1 MGVHGLKQTFRR
13 AFCCALLASAV
24 MPSAIFAQ
32 NALATIAAALPV
44 GSWQELTTNNI
55 GALNQN
61 GTDGNIIVYGADA
74 AWDPGSRKLLFVGN
88 DHIDS
93 VMSEA
98 DHFVIYSAD
107 TNSWR
112 NMPPPPWSTPGST
125 DHGYYEHAVDPSK
138 GLMYRRA
145 NKSARTFG
153 IFDIASE
160 TWSSTTTDNGLSGS
174 AACCSGVDWF
184 PELGGMVHVQ
194 GGEPGGGVVRLL
206 NASTGQWS
214 GLASGLTSLS
224 DGTFTYAA
232 YNPVAKVLIFGQKF
246 VSYKVTAT
254 GAVSQI
260 ALSPNLYDGTGFLGS
275 VVTDPVSG
283 EFVVLTSGT
292 RELYTYTV
300 ATNTWQTRLST
311 NMPDLN
317 GYSVIGASVPNYGV
331 ILYVTC
337 KAASCMTWV
346 YKHQAGGPAGP
357 PPTVP
362 AAPKSVTA
370 N

>member
-1 MGVHGLKQTFRR
+1 MGSHGLKKTSERV
-13 AFCCALLASAV
+13 FCCALLASAIA
-24 MPSAIFAQ
+24 PSAAFAQ
-32 NALATIAAALPV
+32 NALATLAASLPV

-55 GALNQN
+55 GVLNQS
-61 GTDGNIIVYGADA
+61 GTDGNIIPYGGDA
-74 AWDPGSRKLLFVGN
+74 AWDTGSRKLLFVGN

-93 VMSEA
+93 VTSETG
-98 DHFVIYSAD
+98 HFVIYSAD

-112 NMPPPPWSTPGST
+112 NMAPPPWSEPGRT
-125 DHGYYEHAVDPSK
+125 DHGYYEHGIDATR
-138 GLMYRRA
+138 GLMYRRQ
-145 NKSARTFG
+145 SHLGRSFG
-153 IFDIASE
+153 VFNIASE
-160 TWSSTTTDNGLSGS
+160 SWTTTATDLALDGTY
-174 AACCSGVDWF
+174 ACCSGVDYF
-184 PELGGMVHVQ
+184 PELGGLVHVQ

-214 GLASGLTSLS
+214 GLGSPMTPLS

-232 YNPVAKVLIFGQKF
+232 YNSVAKVLIFGQKF
-246 VSYKVTAT
+246 VAYKLTAS
-254 GAVSQI
+254 GAVTQI
-260 ALSPNLYDGTGFLGS
+260 AFSPNLYDGTGYLGS
-275 VVTDPVSG
+275 VIADPVSD
-283 EFVVLTSGT
+283 EYVVLTATT
-292 RELYTYTV
+292 RQLYTYTV

-311 NMPDLN
+311 NMPNLN

-337 KAASCMTWV
+337 KAASCKTWV